1 MPDTSLSYVPFTFV
15 GTVYADGYTHTLLIA
30 DYNVLTGVSYKDLAF
45 DIGAIGGKTANLNGI
60 AYIMR
65 VPTVGR
71 RGTNSSEWDKILSKG
86 ITIKNTGIGS
96 LGSETDEG
104 SPGQGGEDV
113 AIIRG
118 GSSAGSREYVNSVD
132 GFGYRPVLVIADEE
146 SLGGDTLK
154 AVTLNLAGGSLG
166 GESVIN
172 ILVANG
178 AEFTAPSAAALTR
191 PDGNTEDYFKW
202 EDSEGNVYEPGSSI
216 PATVTAL
223 TAKWSRSQYTVTYD
237 PGAEGIGETVTDSKT
252 EGDYIILRGASFTR
266 LGYTQ
271 VGWALADGAEMA
283 YSLESVY
290 SADESVTLYPVWR
303 ENDHYTVHL
312 VNRDGTEVASYENV
326 KWTDLLWDVVN
337 PRLLKDGYAK
347 LQRMYFGSKRADG
360 STMYKDFSANG
371 EESITLI
378 AVWDYYPDGMPCTI
392 GVGSHVFSGYR
403 GAGDEVGVY
412 YFRGDEL
419 ITINPKYPEEI
430 THMFIGAC
438 DKLSTRPRMHCT
450 GSTTTPPST
459 PRRCASAICWRRR
472 IRNIYSLLTI
482 TTMQAELL

>member
-1 MPDTSLSYVPFTFV
+1 M
-15 GTVYADGYTHTLLIA
+15 
-30 DYNVLTGVSYKDLAF
+30 
-45 DIGAIGGKTANLNGI
+45 
-60 AYIMR
+60 
-65 VPTVGR
+65 
-71 RGTNSSEWDKILSKG
+71 
-86 ITIKNTGIGS
+86 
-96 LGSETDEG
+96 
-104 SPGQGGEDV
+104 

-118 GSSAGSREYVNSVD
+118 GSSAGSREYLNSVD

-360 STMYKDFSANG
+360 STMYKD
-371 EESITLI
+371 
-378 AVWDYYPDGMPCTI
+378 GMPCTI

-438 DKLSTRPRMHCT
+438 DKLFDSSTDALHWIDYNAAEYPA
-450 GSTTTPPST
+450 PV
-459 PRRCASAICWRRR
+459 RRGDLR
-472 IRNIYSLLTI
+472 
-482 TTMQAELL
+482 AEEDKQ